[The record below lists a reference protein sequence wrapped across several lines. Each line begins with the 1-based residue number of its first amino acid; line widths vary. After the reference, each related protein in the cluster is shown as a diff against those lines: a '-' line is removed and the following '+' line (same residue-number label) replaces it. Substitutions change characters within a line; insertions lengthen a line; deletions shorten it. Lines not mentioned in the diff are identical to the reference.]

1 MIRLNQK
8 KMKKKIKL
16 IGIAGK
22 AGSGKDTVATI
33 IQFLTLDDDVFSKTN
48 RDCIADL
55 EHKAYCASQSKW
67 KIKKYA
73 STLKK
78 ITSII
83 LGCKVN
89 KLEDRDF
96 KEKELG
102 KQWQVIDY
110 TLTPRLLLQ
119 RLGTDAAR
127 YVHPDIWVNALFSK
141 FKKKSRWIITDVR
154 FDNEVRAIQERGG
167 IVIRVNR
174 DKSKDS
180 TEQSNHISETAL
192 DNYEGFDVILNN
204 NDTLEDLIEEI
215 RQILIKYKI
224 K

>member
-1 MIRLNQK
+1 V
-8 KMKKKIKL
+8 KKIRV
-16 IGIAGK
+16 IGISGK
-22 AGSGKDTVATI
+22 AGVGKDTVGKI

-55 EHKAYCASQSKW
+55 EHNAYCASNSRW

-89 KLEDRDF
+89 KLEDREF

-110 TLTPRLLLQ
+110 TLSPRILLQ

-127 YVHPDIWVNALFSK
+127 YVHSDIWVNALFSK
-141 FKKKSRWIITDVR
+141 FKKKSKWIITDIR

-174 DKSKDS
+174 CKSKDS
-180 TEQSNHISETAL
+180 TEHSNHLSETAL

-204 NDTLEDLIEEI
+204 NDTLEDLIKEI
-215 RQILIKYKI
+215 RTILIKYKI

>member
-16 IGIAGK
+16 MGIAGK
-22 AGSGKDTVATI
+22 AGSGKDTVGKI

-89 KLEDRDF
+89 KLEDREF

-127 YVHPDIWVNALFSK
+127 YVHPDIWVKCS
-141 FKKKSRWIITDVR
+141 V
-154 FDNEVRAIQERGG
+154 
-167 IVIRVNR
+167 
-174 DKSKDS
+174 
-180 TEQSNHISETAL
+180 
-192 DNYEGFDVILNN
+192 
-204 NDTLEDLIEEI
+204 
-215 RQILIKYKI
+215 
-224 K
+224 

>member
-1 MIRLNQK
+1 MI
-8 KMKKKIKL
+8 
-16 IGIAGK
+16 IGISGK
-22 AGSGKDTVATI
+22 IESGKDTVGKI

-55 EHKAYCASQSKW
+55 EHKAYSASKSKW
-67 KIKKYA
+67 RIKKYA

-89 KLEDRDF
+89 KLEDREF

-102 KQWQVIDY
+102 KQWQIIDY

-180 TEQSNHISETAL
+180 TEHSNHLSETAL

>member
-1 MIRLNQK
+1 
-8 KMKKKIKL
+8 MKTKI
-16 IGIAGK
+16 IGISGK
-22 AGSGKDTVATI
+22 AGVGKDTVGKI

-174 DKSKDS
+174 DESKDS
-180 TEQSNHISETAL
+180 TEHSNHPSETAL

>member
-1 MIRLNQK
+1 MEKIRV
-8 KMKKKIKL
+8 
-16 IGIAGK
+16 IGISGK
-22 AGSGKDTVATI
+22 AGVGKDTVGKI

-55 EHKAYCASQSKW
+55 EYNAYCASNSKW

-89 KLEDRDF
+89 KLEDREF

-102 KQWQVIDY
+102 KEWQVIDY
-110 TLTPRLLLQ
+110 TLSPRILLQ

-141 FKKKSRWIITDVR
+141 FKKKSKWIITDIR

-180 TEQSNHISETAL
+180 TEHSNHLSETAL

-204 NDTLEDLIEEI
+204 NDTLEDLIKEI
-215 RQILIKYKI
+215 RAILIKYKI

>member
-89 KLEDRDF
+89 KLEDREF

>member
-1 MIRLNQK
+1 
-8 KMKKKIKL
+8 MKKKIKL

-22 AGSGKDTVATI
+22 AGSGKDTVGKI

-180 TEQSNHISETAL
+180 TEHSNHLSETAL

>member
-1 MIRLNQK
+1 
-8 KMKKKIKL
+8 MKTRI
-16 IGIAGK
+16 IGISGK
-22 AGSGKDTVATI
+22 AGVGKDTVGKI

-55 EHKAYCASQSKW
+55 EHKAYSASQSKW

-89 KLEDRDF
+89 KLEDREF

-154 FDNEVRAIQERGG
+154 FDNEIRAIQERGG

-180 TEQSNHISETAL
+180 TEHSNHLSETAL

-204 NDTLEDLIEEI
+204 NDTLEDLIEKI